1 MEKANKKQRPHIE
14 MGKAEDK
21 EEEEEDNRTPS
32 APDSEEFQVEK
43 LIMDLEI
50 GKAEDK

>member
-21 EEEEEDNRTPS
+21 EEEEDFINTHTHTH
-32 APDSEEFQVEK
+32 AHTHA
-43 LIMDLEI
+43 LICTYSKR
-50 GKAEDK
+50 GK